1 MPPVPP
7 HQTSPFPN
15 NRRAVRQRDPE
26 QRQSKH
32 GLVGRP
38 RGPPSADAPPIR
50 VLRTPDAAN
59 YLGLTASTLEKMR
72 LTGIG
77 PRFVR
82 LGSRAVGYSID
93 ALDSFIEAG
102 TRTSTSD
109 TGEEA

>member
-1 MPPVPP
+1 MPFGPP
-7 HQTSPFPN
+7 YQTSPFPN

-72 LTGIG
+72 LTGWPALRS
-77 PRFVR
+77 PRLSRRR
-82 LGSRAVGYSID
+82 LQHRRARLLY
-93 ALDSFIEAG
+93 
-102 TRTSTSD
+102 
-109 TGEEA
+109 